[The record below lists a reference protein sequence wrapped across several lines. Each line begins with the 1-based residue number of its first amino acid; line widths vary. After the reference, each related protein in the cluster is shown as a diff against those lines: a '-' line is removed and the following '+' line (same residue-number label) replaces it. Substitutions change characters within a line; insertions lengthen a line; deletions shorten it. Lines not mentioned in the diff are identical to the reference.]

1 MSSAILWKARKHL
14 KVQCISC
21 SHYCLIEPGDR
32 GQCGVRKNIEGEMQT
47 LVGNRVAA
55 LNLDPIEKKPLFHF
69 LPGTLTLSLGTMGCN
84 LACTFCQNYSLSQYP
99 KQNRL
104 VEGEPITADRIVSIA
119 GAYYAASI
127 SYTYSE
133 PTVFMELV
141 MDIARPAKEKGLKNI
156 IVSNGFQSP
165 DCLREMNGLIDAANI
180 DLKAFKDDFY
190 REYCKADLKPVLNN
204 LIRIREMGW
213 WLEVTTLLI
222 PGLNDSEEE
231 LEDMAGFIFKELGA
245 DTPWHISRFH
255 PTFKMTSVKSTPV
268 ETLERAWTIG
278 REKGIRFVYTGNV
291 PGHKGENTLCPAC
304 GKEVITRIG
313 FEIKGYN
320 VNDRFCA
327 YCGET
332 IPGVWK

>member
-1 MSSAILWKARKHL
+1 
-14 KVQCISC
+14 
-21 SHYCLIEPGDR
+21 
-32 GQCGVRKNIEGEMQT
+32 MQT